1 MQVNSIWY
9 NLKKPLPHANEVTP
23 LSTISQSECLINKY
37 QELNAELSALKS
49 FLFEQ
54 FYVIKKTVADLD
66 MPSQN
71 LDYVQCLKEEIKYL
85 REENKIKSDVI
96 KTLSEK
102 QDVIL
107 NQKANENIS
116 ITNGLNFQA
125 KSKDSIDLSQLVS
138 TKTSKNDIIP
148 SNNITNATNSNYV
161 NITIKKVLHNN
172 QDTEYNK
179 ITKENDVY
187 NNDSSKNVAE
197 EHRSKKLAI
206 K

>member
-1 MQVNSIWY
+1 MQVNSTWY
-9 NLKKPLPHANEVTP
+9 NLKKPLPHANEATP

-116 ITNGLNFQA
+116 ISNGLNFQV

-172 QDTEYNK
+172 QDTECNK

-187 NNDSSKNVAE
+187 NNGSSKNVAE